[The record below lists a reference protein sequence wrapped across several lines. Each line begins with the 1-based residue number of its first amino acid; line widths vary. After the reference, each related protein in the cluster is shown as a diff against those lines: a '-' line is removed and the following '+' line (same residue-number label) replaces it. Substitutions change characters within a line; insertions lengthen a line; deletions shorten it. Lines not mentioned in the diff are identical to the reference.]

1 MKYRRMLIC
10 GLLFAFLLTALFI
23 FHSGPIGVRSGEHR
37 LLAMRQIANGDKLY
51 VIAQR
56 TDSWVEP
63 YQVRLYRLSQNTNWF
78 VNFLTFEDS
87 FWWKC
92 QFEGNEKDGEI
103 GIVVCGT
110 KIAAYSLSSAEIKWL
125 TRKRATSPSYLIG
138 DDVMMPIPKILTD
151 GL

>member
-1 MKYRRMLIC
+1 MKYRRLLIC
-10 GLLFAFLLTALFI
+10 GLFLLFLLTAAFI
-23 FHSGPIGVRSGEHR
+23 FHSGPIGVRSGEYR
-37 LLAMRQIANGDKLY
+37 LLAMRQMVNGDKLY

-92 QFEGNEKDGEI
+92 RFEGNENDGQI

-110 KIAAYSLSSAEIKWL
+110 KIAAYSLSNAEIKWL
-125 TRKRATSPSYLIG
+125 TRKRASSPSYLIG
-138 DDVMMPIPKILTD
+138 DEVMMTIPKVLTD